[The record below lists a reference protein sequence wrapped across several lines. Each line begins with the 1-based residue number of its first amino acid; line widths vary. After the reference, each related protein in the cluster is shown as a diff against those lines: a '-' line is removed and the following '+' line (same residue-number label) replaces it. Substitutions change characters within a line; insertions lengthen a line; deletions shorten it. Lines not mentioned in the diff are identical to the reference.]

1 MPLNRVPYRSLR
13 ALLRRELVREEYP
26 PTAALIGRLAHVK
39 RDGRFTRGE
48 FLAMCRWK
56 SPRARLHYER
66 NTAAVIRRASAAALA
81 ARSERARIEVLIA
94 LPGVSVATASAIL
107 TLIDP
112 LRYGVLDIRCWQLLF
127 HIRSVAGNESGRAF
141 TIPQWEQYLTRLRGH
156 ARALG
161 VSARMV
167 EYTLFH
173 CHRKLQRGR
182 LYDRVGAR
190 PAARRRAPAP
200 PAPARR
206 AAGARPGRGR

>member
-1 MPLNRVPYRSLR
+1 MPLKRVPYRSLR
-13 ALLRRELVREEYP
+13 ALLYRELVGEEHP
-26 PTAALIGRLAHVK
+26 ATGALIRRLAHV
-39 RDGRFTRGE
+39 RHAGRFTRGE

-66 NTAAVIRRASAAALA
+66 NTAPVIRRTSTAALA
-81 ARSERARIEVLIA
+81 ARSERERMEHLTA

-127 HIRSVAGNESGRAF
+127 SVRSVAVNESGRAF
-141 TIPQWEQYLTRLRGH
+141 TIRQWEQYLTRLRGH

-161 VSARMV
+161 VSARTI

-182 LYDRVGAR
+182 LYDRV
-190 PAARRRAPAP
+190 AARSAVKRRAPAP

-206 AAGARPGRGR
+206 AGGARPGRGR

>member
-1 MPLNRVPYRSLR
+1 MPLKRVPYRSLR
-13 ALLRRELVREEYP
+13 ALLRRELVREEHP
-26 PTAALIGRLAHVK
+26 PTAALIRRLAHVK
-39 RDGRFTRGE
+39 RAGRFTRGE

-66 NTAAVIRRASAAALA
+66 NSAATIRRASAAALGA
-81 ARSERARIEVLIA
+81 QSERERIAVLTA

-112 LRYGVLDIRCWQLLF
+112 LHYGVLDIRCWQLLF
-127 HIRSVAGNESGRAF
+127 HIRSVEGNASGRGF

-156 ARALG
+156 ARALD
-161 VSARMV
+161 VSARMI

-182 LYDRVGAR
+182 LYDRAGAR

-206 AAGARPGRGR
+206 AAAARPGRGR

>member
-1 MPLNRVPYRSLR
+1 VPLNRVPYRSLR
-13 ALLRRELVREEYP
+13 ALLRRELVHEEHP
-26 PTAALIGRLAHVK
+26 PTAALIRRLAHVK
-39 RDGRFTRGE
+39 RAGRFTRGE

-56 SPRARLHYER
+56 SPRTRLHYER
-66 NTAAVIRRASAAALA
+66 NSPATIRRVSAAALGARTERERIA
-81 ARSERARIEVLIA
+81 ALTA

-112 LRYGVLDIRCWQLLF
+112 LNYGVLDIRCWQLLF
-127 HIRSVAGNESGRAF
+127 HIRSVKGNESGRAF

-156 ARALG
+156 ARALD
-161 VSARMV
+161 VSARMI

-182 LYDRVGAR
+182 LYDRVAAR
-190 PAARRRAPAP
+190 HAARRRAPLP

-206 AAGARPGRGR
+206 AAAARPGRGR